1 MDIQCL
7 ETFPGNERKDL
18 VHTFK
23 YEDTVGYE
31 LIMLIPHASQPP
43 PHFLHS
49 LKVSTQTTCQLIISK
64 PAAQSMVL
72 TSNLCAHQTATFS
85 FLDCITLF
93 ILTETLS
100 LPGFSVTKL
109 SVFFHSP
116 LTHSLSVPSSQCWH
130 LPS

>member
-23 YEDTVGYE
+23 YTDTVGYE

-49 LKVSTQTTCQLIISK
+49 LKVSTQTTCQLIDPGVPCPLGILRMQQPHQLLYLPK
-64 PAAQSMVL
+64 FENL
-72 TSNLCAHQTATFS
+72 SN
-85 FLDCITLF
+85 
-93 ILTETLS
+93 
-100 LPGFSVTKL
+100 PK
-109 SVFFHSP
+109 
-116 LTHSLSVPSSQCWH
+116 SSA
-130 LPS
+130 L